1 MTEKP
6 GLLEPE
12 EYETQY
18 TLVDF
23 DQPQPPSKFEVG
35 VEALIGRMGAKSQLR
50 TWLVQNF
57 PPCYAYVEPFGG
69 SFKVL
74 LWKPRR
80 DKVEVIND
88 VDNDM
93 VHLFRYCVHDP
104 EGFAAAVNRLPTHEA
119 IIMGYRD
126 ALARRA
132 LKGIERAVACYYSLV
147 GSFND
152 QGTSY
157 FSNVYQQSSVRVD
170 ERRVRAFAKRLRGVD
185 IRCTDFNRIIDMANK
200 QLDPKVYAPGKVFF
214 YLDPPYWGTAGY
226 RTHQGV
232 SSFGWSQQVKLA
244 ERCWEIHQAGNLF
257 IETNSDHDDLKKLY
271 GGYKL
276 ADGSPAFYVER
287 REVYYSVGGSV
298 EARSERG
305 EFIISNFP
313 LQTER
318 ERNQV
323 QRGLFS

>member
-1 MTEKP
+1 M
-6 GLLEPE
+6 
-12 EYETQY
+12 
-18 TLVDF
+18 
-23 DQPQPPSKFEVG
+23 G

-74 LWKPRR
+74 LWKPERAA
-80 DKVEVIND
+80 VEVIND

-93 VHLFRYCVHDP
+93 VHLFRYAVHDP
-104 EGFAAAVNRLPTHEA
+104 EGLAAAINTLPTHEA

-126 ALARRA
+126 ALAKHELR
-132 LKGIERAVACYYSLV
+132 GIERAVACYFSLV

-152 QGTSY
+152 NGTSY
-157 FSNVYQQSSVRVD
+157 YSNVYQQFSVRVD
-170 ERRVRAFAKRLRGVD
+170 AKRLQAFSRRLRGVD
-185 IRCTDFNRIIDMANK
+185 IRCTDYNRIIDMANK
-200 QLDPKVYAPGKVFF
+200 QLDATKYPPGKVFF
-214 YLDPPYWGTAGY
+214 YLDPPYWGTSGY

-232 SSFGWSQQVKLA
+232 SAFGWTQQVKLA
-244 ERCWEIHQAGNLF
+244 ERCWDINQAGNLF
-257 IETNSDHDDLKKLY
+257 IETNSAHDDLKKLY

-276 ADGSPAFYVER
+276 TDGTPAFYIER
-287 REVYYSVGGSV
+287 REVYYNIGGSA
-298 EARSERG
+298 EARGERG

-313 LQTER
+313 IKTER

-323 QRGLFS
+323 QRGLFNE